1 MTRLAYL
8 GPRGTNTEVAAV
20 GFDPDADLLPVA
32 SFTAAAQAVRD
43 GEADAAV
50 CAIENSIEGSVR
62 ETVDLLLRPDMGLE
76 IFGETVLP
84 IRHALV
90 APEGADPA
98 TATVVYSH
106 PQALAQCR
114 ERLAQLAPRA
124 RPVGALSTAA
134 AIESALA
141 EPGALAVS
149 TTRAASIHGA
159 VVLVDD
165 IADEQGNETRFVVLA
180 PHDHPPT
187 GDDKTSLA
195 FTTAHDLPGTLVTVL
210 QEFSGR
216 GLNLTHVE
224 SRPTRLA
231 LGTYIFL
238 LDLQGHRTDATVA
251 DALAAVE
258 AQTQWL
264 RVLGSYPRW
273 TPAEERGD
281 A

>member
-8 GPRGTNTEVAAV
+8 GPRGTNTEAAAADH
-20 GFDPDADLLPVA
+20 DPDAELLPVPSVA
-32 SFTAAAQAVRD
+32 DAARAVLD

-50 CAIENSIEGSVR
+50 CAIENSIQGTVR
-62 ETVDLLLRPDMGLE
+62 ETVDLLLRADLGLR

-90 APEGADPA
+90 AAEGTDPA
-98 TATVVYSH
+98 AASVVYSH

-114 ERLAQLAPRA
+114 ERLALLAPGA

-134 AIESALA
+134 AVESALA

-149 TTRAASIHGA
+149 TARAAAMYGA
-159 VVLVDD
+159 AVLADD
-165 IADEQGNETRFVVLA
+165 IADEPGNATRFVVLA
-180 PHDHPPT
+180 PEDHAPT

-210 QEFSGR
+210 QEFSSR
-216 GLNLTHVE
+216 GLNLTHIQ
-224 SRPTRLA
+224 SRPTRIA
-231 LGTYIFL
+231 LGTYVFL
-238 LDLQGHRTDATVA
+238 LDLQGHRTDAPVA
-251 DALAAVE
+251 DALAATE
-258 AQTQWL
+258 AQTEWL

-273 TPAEERGD
+273 TPPAD